1 MKNVHQTKEGQQLL
15 KEWQER
21 LGLQDW
27 RLLLVENVHP
37 DNMDEQ
43 GCSGCISYTESTK
56 CGRIQL
62 LDPKYYE
69 GRMVPYD
76 REQTLVHELL
86 HAKLAL
92 LDDTGTVTD
101 RILHQAI
108 DDLARALVGA
118 KRAGQKN
125 SRQPQKKA

>member
-1 MKNVHQTKEGQQLL
+1 MKKTQTKEGQAWL

-27 RLLLVENVHP
+27 RLLLIENVHP
-37 DNMDEQ
+37 DEMDERD
-43 GCSGCISYTESTK
+43 CNGCISYTESIK

-92 LDDTGTVTD
+92 LDDRD
-101 RILHQAI
+101 DLSSRLLHQMI

-118 KRAGQKN
+118 KRANG
-125 SRQPQKKA
+125 KKPKSD